1 MHLQE
6 ETAWS
11 VMHVF
16 CQYVVFAIICVP
28 NAKYALYNKLN
39 DLSDV
44 EERDFFQLLTLKAAE
59 HFGHNFHCERDNNTC
74 SASCSSKCVWDDQLI
89 VLKPGF
95 W

>member
-39 DLSDV
+39 NLSDV
-44 EERDFFQLLTLKAAE
+44 EERDFFSVAQAESCRAFWPQLSL
-59 HFGHNFHCERDNNTC
+59 
-74 SASCSSKCVWDDQLI
+74 
-89 VLKPGF
+89 
-95 W
+95 